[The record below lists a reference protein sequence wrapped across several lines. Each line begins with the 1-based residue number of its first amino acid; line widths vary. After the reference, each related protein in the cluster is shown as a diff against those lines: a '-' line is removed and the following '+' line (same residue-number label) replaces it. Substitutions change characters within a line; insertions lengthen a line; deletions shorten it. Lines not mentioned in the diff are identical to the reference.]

1 MILVTVGTE
10 RYPFN
15 RLMDWVDLLLRYQ
28 LIQDEVVVQYGSC
41 TRLPSGVKVYQS
53 LKSEQFGELVQ
64 QASFVISHCG
74 EGSFL
79 LLEEMGKPYVLVPRS
94 HQFREHVDDHQ
105 VELAIALSQAGAP
118 VAWTAGN
125 LAQRLHSQ
133 QQTLLS
139 TRSTAASEAL
149 CQKLHAR
156 FSTFQPSAALTYAQ
170 SKSLCFPNHDRQ

>member
-15 RLMDWVDLLLRYQ
+15 RLMDWVDLLLHYK

-53 LKSEQFGELVQ
+53 LKSEQFGELAQ
-64 QASFVISHCG
+64 QADFVISHCG

-94 HQFREHVDDHQ
+94 HRFREHVDDHQ
-105 VELAIALSQAGAP
+105 VQLAIALSQAGGS
-118 VAWTAGN
+118 VAWTAGD
-125 LAQRLHSQ
+125 LARRLHSQ
-133 QQTLLS
+133 QHTLLS
-139 TRSTAASEAL
+139 MHSNSASDAL
-149 CQKLHAR
+149 CQKLNAR
-156 FSTFQPSAALTYAQ
+156 FSSIQSSGDLTYAQ
-170 SKSLCFPNHDRQ
+170 SK

>member
-15 RLMDWVDLLLRYQ
+15 RLIEWVDLLLHYH

-41 TRLPSGVKVYQS
+41 TMLPTGVKVYQQ
-53 LKSEQFGELVQ
+53 LKSEQFAELVE

-94 HQFREHVDDHQ
+94 HRLKEHVDDHQ
-105 VELAIALSQAGAP
+105 IELAIALAQAGASI
-118 VAWTAGN
+118 AWSPGD
-125 LAQRLHSQ
+125 LVRRLYAPQ
-133 QQTLLS
+133 PNLS
-139 TRSTAASEAL
+139 TRSSIATQAL
-149 CQKLHAR
+149 CQKLTDR
-156 FSTFQPSAALTYAQ
+156 FSTLQPSSDLTYAQ
-170 SKSLCFPNHDRQ
+170 SK

>member
-15 RLMDWVDLLLRYQ
+15 RLMDWIDLLLQYH

-41 TRLPSGVKVYQS
+41 TILPAGVKVYQN
-53 LKSEQFGELVQ
+53 LKAEQFTDLVQ

-94 HQFREHVDDHQ
+94 HRFKEHVDNHQ
-105 VELAIALSQAGAP
+105 IELAIALSQASGS
-118 VAWTAGN
+118 VAWSPGDVVR
-125 LAQRLHSQ
+125 RLYSQ
-133 QQTLLS
+133 QPTLVS
-139 TRSTAASEAL
+139 THSTVAAEAL
-149 CQKLHAR
+149 CQKLHTR
-156 FSTFQPSAALTYAQ
+156 FFSIQPSSSFTYAQ
-170 SKSLCFPNHDRQ
+170 SK